1 MEFDREVFDLMPSGN
16 KIFNLIGLK
25 MPSDKDIFFRAKQKE
40 TLDKYQAARR
50 FMYELEADVLNM
62 ALFGMTAKEWC
73 DANPDLK
80 GNIRNYANVS
90 LYIANA
96 CLEKAKS
103 QIYLDVLLKYWKSR
117 YICAIISMEIMVNS
131 DNACF

>member
-1 MEFDREVFDLMPSGN
+1 
-16 KIFNLIGLK
+16 
-25 MPSDKDIFFRAKQKE
+25 
-40 TLDKYQAARR
+40 
-50 FMYELEADVLNM
+50 MYELEADVLNM

-103 QIYLDVLLKYWKSR
+103 QIYLDVLLKILEKQIYMLSFQWKLWLILTTFVFENERMVSIVCKYNFYR
-117 YICAIISMEIMVNS
+117 GTNNGIIR
-131 DNACF
+131 

>member
-16 KIFNLIGLK
+16 KTFNLIGLK

-103 QIYLDVLLKYWKSR
+103 QIYLDVLLKILEKQIYMC
-117 YICAIISMEIMVNS
+117 YHFNG
-131 DNACF
+131 NYG